1 MDRRV
6 RLVCVVV
13 GMVLVC
19 AAAPAVAAGQWVPPK
34 LLTWYWQLSGTVNSS
49 YPAAAY
55 DIDGF
60 DNGASEV
67 SALHGA
73 GKRVICYIDAGTWE
87 NWRSDASSFP
97 SSVLGN
103 SNGWPGERW
112 LDIRQLSVLEPIM
125 TARFQMCKQKG
136 FDAIE
141 PDNIDGW
148 TNKTGFPITGA
159 QQLAY
164 NEWVAQEAHALGL
177 AVFQKNDLEQAAALQ
192 PYFDGIVDEQCS
204 QYSECNLLSA
214 YLNAGK
220 PALAAEYQSG
230 LYPGFCAADNS
241 AGIMAALYSTALDGS
256 TYKPCWSSSTAPP
269 PPPPSPSPPP
279 PSPPPP
285 TPPPPSPP
293 SASRGNWVGT
303 YGARGYALAGWAQG
317 SDVVSMPNAT
327 VGLVRGNRGVW
338 AANTTDTRAL
348 TNAGGTARSAA
359 TYYDPNKI
367 RVALRFANV
376 YNGNLELYA
385 VDWDSTAR
393 RESITVAGRTTSLSS
408 DFSQG
413 AWLTFPISVAAG
425 GTVTITVNRVAGAD
439 AVLSGIFL
447 N

>member
-1 MDRRV
+1 M
-6 RLVCVVV
+6 CVVV

-34 LLTWYWQLSGTVNSS
+34 LLTWYWQLSGTVNNS

-67 SALHGA
+67 SALQSA
-73 GKRVICYIDAGTWE
+73 GKRAICYVDVGTWE
-87 NWRSDASSFP
+87 NWRPDASSFP

-148 TNKTGFPITGA
+148 SNSTGFPITGA

-220 PALAAEYQSG
+220 PALVAEYKSS

-256 TYKPCWSSSTAPP
+256 TYKPLELLD
-269 PPPPSPSPPP
+269 SPPRRHHP
-279 PSPPPP
+279 HLRRRRLRPLHRRPTPPPP

-317 SDVVSMPNAT
+317 SDVTSMPNAT
-327 VGLVRGNRGVW
+327 VGLVRGNREVW

-359 TYYDPNKI
+359 TYYDPYKI

-425 GTVTITVNRVAGAD
+425 GTVTITVNRVAGAN